1 MKIKSFTSKIILFA
15 QINAYTFLL
24 YIITIEDLFENDLLL
39 FVIPLFFTYIFE
51 NVSQYLLNYE
61 YEIQSMQ
68 KDYELSFIKLVNALC
83 LIILLI
89 FICK

>member
-1 MKIKSFTSKIILFA
+1 MKIKLFTSKIILFA
-15 QINAYTFLL
+15 QINAYTVLL
-24 YIITIEDLFENDLLL
+24 YLITEEDLFENDLLL
-39 FVIPLFFTYIFE
+39 FVIPLFFTYVFE
-51 NVSQYLLNYE
+51 NVSQYLLNFE

-89 FICK
+89 FICI